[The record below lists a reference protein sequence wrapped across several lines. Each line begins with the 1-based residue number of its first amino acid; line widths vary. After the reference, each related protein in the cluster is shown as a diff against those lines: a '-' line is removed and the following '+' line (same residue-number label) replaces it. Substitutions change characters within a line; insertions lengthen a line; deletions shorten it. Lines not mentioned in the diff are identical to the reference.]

1 MPLCPQ
7 LMLGIFSLS
16 VLECYMKHCLLVT
29 FLMYISETMLW
40 KEKERL
46 RIKAV
51 LMDNL
56 RSLLGIRR
64 VDRVPNAL
72 IRENDRIA

>member
-1 MPLCPQ
+1 
-7 LMLGIFSLS
+7 
-16 VLECYMKHCLLVT
+16 MKHRLLVT
-29 FLMYISETMLW
+29 FLMYSSETMLW

-72 IRENDRIA
+72 IRENDRNA